1 MAGLIRNRANQYQR
15 IPPPEGMTGEQ
26 ASSVYQG
33 FYGEMPMPATDY
45 ATSTSA
51 LKSADVVPSTPTVA
65 SNASV
70 VTRVD
75 KMTGYTPTSGRQN
88 YKATTPPMYVSPY
101 SSKFQPWLM
110 GPQVNYVINTFLYRA
125 GYPAATVM
133 NGGRHNLA
141 LSTRVDQLVTRSS
154 GGPGPAA
161 MTPQPRFNA
170 VQRIPRF
177 STRPKS
183 YPTQSAQG

>member
-1 MAGLIRNRANQYQR
+1 MSQFQR
-15 IPPPEGMTGEQ
+15 IPGPEGMTGEQ
-26 ASSVYQG
+26 ASSVYHG
-33 FYGEMPMPATDY
+33 VYGEMPMPATDY
-45 ATSTSA
+45 ATSTTA
-51 LKSADVVPSTPTVA
+51 LKSVDVVPSTPTAA

-70 VTRVD
+70 VTRVNQ
-75 KMTGYTPTSGRQN
+75 MWGYTATSGRQN
-88 YKATTPPMYVSPY
+88 YETTTPPMYVSPY

-110 GPQVNYVINTFLYRA
+110 GPIVNYVLNLFLYRA

-141 LSTRVDQLVTRSS
+141 LSTKVDQLVTRQS

-161 MTPQPRFNA
+161 MLPAPRFGM

-177 STRPKS
+177 STMPKA
-183 YPTQSAQG
+183 YQTESAQA